1 MKNGGVAKWGAKNMY
16 QRNGIRSEPGNAG
29 RIGGNFGDEKQK
41 RPKAFFVRRAGSK
54 GGAQKKKDADGTEG
68 FHAARCC
75 TGRRFHQ
82 SHTGA
87 ARSQLAGGGG
97 QYPGHRFIG
106 RAAALD
112 SLPRSMRREWAEG
125 ARTGRRGFPRRWNR
139 PSRSYAHEP
148 RLKRGRPCDPS
159 LRR

>member
-54 GGAQKKKDADGTEG
+54 GGAQKRKMRTAQNASVPP
-68 FHAARCC
+68 AAVR
-75 TGRRFHQ
+75 
-82 SHTGA
+82 GA
-87 ARSQLAGGGG
+87 ASISPTQARRGPNWPAGGHR
-97 QYPGHRFIG
+97 PGHRFIG
-106 RAAALD
+106 RVAALD
-112 SLPRSMRREWAEG
+112 SLPRSRRGELAEG

-139 PSRSYAHEP
+139 PSRFYAHEP
-148 RLKRGRPCDPS
+148 RLKRGRPCGPS